1 MAEDGPEREVRENA
15 EEERER
21 AWASVMSQVWEAM
34 SEPERREWRAEE
46 RREEELLMRREMWAK
61 QERSDSSWVDD
72 SADGYI
78 DC

>member
-1 MAEDGPEREVRENA
+1 VQKAHEKA

-34 SEPERREWRAEE
+34 SEPERREWCAEE
-46 RREEELLMRREMWAK
+46 RRAEELLMQRKMWAK
-61 QERSDSSWVDD
+61 QELSHSSWVDD